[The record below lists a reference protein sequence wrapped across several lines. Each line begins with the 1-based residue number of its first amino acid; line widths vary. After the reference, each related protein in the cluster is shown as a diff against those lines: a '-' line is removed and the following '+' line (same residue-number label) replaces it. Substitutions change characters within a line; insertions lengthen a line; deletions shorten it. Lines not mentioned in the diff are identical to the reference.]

1 MPTSQ
6 YYEKVLQDQR
16 KSMSEAQRM
25 QREGRAWSENDF
37 RIQIK
42 KMQDE
47 IDDIERRWAN
57 DPNAVQFGWEIKG
70 SSGILAR

>member
-16 KSMSEAQRM
+16 KSISDAQRM
-25 QREGRAWSENDF
+25 QREGCAWSENDF
-37 RIQIK
+37 RIQMK

-57 DPNAVQFGWEIKG
+57 DPDAV
-70 SSGILAR
+70 